1 MHKKLRRDTGCIV
14 VLYLLL
20 LVPIFC
26 AMGMAADLRYSVW
39 KSVAF
44 LCVVVI
50 GLMIPA
56 FFFKGRTYFLI
67 VGVLNVFFA
76 PLDIASLYLNR
87 QSASK
92 LFLNSVFST
101 NWDEAVELLSSL
113 WPLCIGVVGYWFV
126 YFVLAFRVRNV
137 YIFPKL
143 VRRITLVSLPVLAVV
158 SLGGMTWL
166 MHRLHSEKSVKECVT
181 DAADSVL
188 MKFYKI
194 FPYNIYL
201 GCRDL
206 WSEQRQ
212 WRQAQERLADFSFG
226 IREREDLGAELFVLV
241 IGESSRYDHWGIN
254 GYARS
259 TTPRLAQCT
268 NFVSYDSVYSQAN
281 LTNYSV
287 PLLLTRATAAN
298 AALASEEKSLP
309 EAFAEAGYATAF
321 VSKNTFSP
329 FTERIMKSCDY
340 GYIYPKGIDV
350 ADNYDGELVW
360 KARDIVEP
368 SAQMMVLHSLGSHY
382 KYSLR
387 YPSSPFTVF
396 APVFEASYGYSMIA
410 PEYKDLLVNA
420 YDNSIVYT
428 DFVLASLIQWADSL
442 NRPAVVLYIADH
454 GESFWDDERGLSLHG
469 SYAVSQAEYHVPMLV
484 WYSEEYAMSH
494 ADKVAAM
501 RRNRSVP
508 VSSQVVFY
516 SLLDMAG
523 LSEAVDSTHSICSPA
538 LQAQPVVPMLN
549 GEGKVQEVA
558 VRLLR

>member
-1 MHKKLRRDTGCIV
+1 MRKNLRRDTGYIV
-14 VLYLLL
+14 ALYLLL

-26 AMGMAADLRYSVW
+26 ALGMATDLQYSVW
-39 KSVAF
+39 KSAAF
-44 LCVVVI
+44 LCVVII

-56 FFFKGRTYFLI
+56 FLFKGRTYFLI

-76 PLDIASLYLNR
+76 PVDIVSLYLNH

-113 WPLCIGVVGYWFV
+113 WPLCIGVVCYWFV
-126 YFVLAFRVRNV
+126 YFLLAFQVRNE
-137 YIFPKL
+137 YIYPKP
-143 VRRITLVSLPVLAVV
+143 VRRITLISLPVLAAV
-158 SLGGMTWL
+158 SLLGMTWL
-166 MHRLHSEKSVKECVT
+166 MHRLHTEKSVKACMT
-181 DAADSVL
+181 DAAGLVT

-201 GCRDL
+201 GCWDL
-206 WSEQRQ
+206 WSEQRE

-226 IREREDLGAELFVLV
+226 IRERDDLGSELFVLV

-268 NFVSYDSVYSQAN
+268 NLISYDSVYSQAN

-287 PLLLTRATAAN
+287 PLLLTRATAAH

-309 EAFAEAGYATAF
+309 EAFAEAGYTTAF
-321 VSKNTFSP
+321 ISKNTFSP

-350 ADNYDGELVW
+350 VDNYDGELVQ
-360 KARDIVEP
+360 KVRDIVQP
-368 SAQMMVLHSLGSHY
+368 SAQMIVLHSLGSHY

-387 YPSSPFTVF
+387 YPPSSFTVF
-396 APVFEASYGYSMIA
+396 TPVFEASYGYSMIA

-428 DFVLASLIQWADSL
+428 DFVVASLIQWADSL
-442 NRPAVVLYIADH
+442 RRPAVILYIADH

-469 SYAVSQAEYHVPMLV
+469 SYSVSQAEYHVPMVV
-484 WYSEEYAMSH
+484 WYSEEYALSH
-494 ADKVAAM
+494 ADKVATM
-501 RRNRSVP
+501 QRNRSVP

-516 SLLDMAG
+516 SLLDMAD
-523 LSEAVDSTHSICSPA
+523 LTEVVDSTHSICSPA
-538 LQAQPVVPMLN
+538 LQAQPLVPMLN
-549 GEGKVQEVA
+549 GEGVVQEVA
-558 VRLLR
+558 VRSLP